1 MRSEPTEVERHNHR
15 FAGPLTAKVLKNV
28 HPREKTGTS
37 P

>member
-1 MRSEPTEVERHNHR
+1 MRSEPAEVERHNCG

-28 HPREKTGTS
+28 HPTEKTGTS